1 MKNTVALLILVGLI
15 MLDMFLTISN
25 VHAIFN
31 AKQHLPLFI
40 ISRVGLL
47 AAGIYFMRAQKNWL
61 FLMGTVGYLIF
72 SFAALSILHFSYM
85 SENI

>member
-1 MKNTVALLILVGLI
+1 MKNSVALIVLVALI

-25 VHAIFN
+25 VHAVFD

-40 ISRVGLL
+40 ISRVGIL
-47 AAGIYFMRAQKNWL
+47 AVGIYIMRAQKNWL
-61 FLMGTVGYLIF
+61 FLMATVGYLIF